1 MGIHTSFRHLLIHF
15 SPLWVVGAVPL
26 GLSVGTFCRLRKL
39 IEGVL
44 LGHIQPLS
52 GTRVNTVLLC
62 ACAVQCDGIKMA
74 STEVGGY
81 DHTASGLGVQSYL
94 PGSASL
100 VEDLDSK
107 IIVKST

>member
-1 MGIHTSFRHLLIHF
+1 M
-15 SPLWVVGAVPL
+15 
-26 GLSVGTFCRLRKL
+26 
-39 IEGVL
+39 
-44 LGHIQPLS
+44 
-52 GTRVNTVLLC
+52 LLC

-74 STEVGGY
+74 STEAGGY